1 MYQQN
6 TMTTYSD
13 RYEAALTLAACAHRG
28 QTRKGGDVPYI
39 VHPVHVATI
48 LLRYGFPEEVIVAGL
63 LHDVVEDTDV
73 PLARI
78 ETEFGP
84 AVASMV
90 AALTEVKQEGGVQR
104 AWEMRKRE
112 LLDLVRNA
120 SPEAAAVKAADT
132 LHNART
138 LASELRREGAS
149 FWRHLSRGPEPSIW
163 YYRSVAA
170 VVRERLGAHLLVD
183 ELDAAVDDLE
193 RAIAETGSN

>member
-1 MYQQN
+1 
-6 TMTTYSD
+6 MTTYSN
-13 RYEAALTLAACAHRG
+13 RYEAALTLAGRAHRG

-48 LLRYGFPEEVIVAGL
+48 LIRYGFPEEVIVAGL
-63 LHDVVEDTDV
+63 LHDVVEDTDI

-78 ETEFGP
+78 EAEFGP
-84 AVASMV
+84 AVAGLV

-104 AWEMRKRE
+104 DWEVRKRE
-112 LLDLVRNA
+112 LLDLVRHA

-138 LASELRREGAS
+138 LASDLRREGAL
-149 FWRHLSRGPEPSIW
+149 FWRHLSRGPEPSLW
-163 YYRSVAA
+163 YYRSVAG
-170 VVRERLGAHLLVD
+170 VVRDWLGAHPLVN

-193 RAIAETGSN
+193 RAIAETGDS

>member
-1 MYQQN
+1 
-6 TMTTYSD
+6 MTTYSH
-13 RYEAALTLAACAHRG
+13 RYEAALTAAARAHRG

-48 LLRYGFPEEVIVAGL
+48 LLRYGFPEEVIIAGL
-63 LHDVVEDTDV
+63 LHDVVEDADV

-78 ETEFGP
+78 EAEFGP
-84 AVASMV
+84 AVAGMV

-104 AWEMRKRE
+104 AWEVRKRE

-120 SPEAAAVKAADT
+120 SREAAAIKAADA

-138 LASELRREGAS
+138 LAADLRREGAL
-149 FWRHLSRGPEPSIW
+149 FWRHLSRGPEPSMW

-170 VVRERLGAHLLVD
+170 VVRERLGAHPLVD

-193 RAIAETGSN
+193 QAIAETEDS